1 MIYLDASALVTMVVE
16 RRHANA
22 LRQFLAI
29 HATERTSTSVVGMVE
44 TVRACDQ
51 VGTYP
56 NLLAELIRE
65 HKEINVTD
73 AVRDLAANLPG
84 SLRALDALH
93 VASAEQFGSEL
104 KALVTY
110 DKRMAEVARQR
121 GLRVEMPGM
130 E

>member
-1 MIYLDASALVTMVVE
+1 VIYLDASALVTMVVE
-16 RRHANA
+16 RRYAPA
-22 LRQFLAI
+22 LREFLDNNPDDFT
-29 HATERTSTSVVGMVE
+29 ATSIIGMVE

-56 NLLAELIRE
+56 NLLARLVHD
-65 HKEINVTD
+65 HKEITVNTP
-73 AVRDLAANLPG
+73 VRDLAATMPG

-93 VASAEQFGSEL
+93 VASAEQAGHEL
-104 KALVTY
+104 TALITY

-121 GLRVEMPGM
+121 GLPVKMPGM